1 MRTLKRD
8 VFLSGILLL
17 LPLLLFWPVT
27 LGSRT
32 LLPADILYTAA
43 PYRAAAEEMGV
54 TEVQNSLLADL
65 ILQNYPWKLHLVEPF
80 HARELPLWNPYLFSG
95 HPFLANGQHSGLY
108 PLTWVSLLFP
118 IPRAFGVFVT
128 LQLGLAGIS
137 MYIMARVMRA
147 ARLGAFLAGITF
159 QFSGFLVVSA
169 VHPMIIAAATWLP
182 LLLALIDLTVRRAR
196 FWRRSRAMLPWALL
210 GAGVLGLHI
219 LAGHAEITYFALLVM
234 GAFAAW
240 RLVHTALITPRERW
254 AAEVG
259 SPALGLLL
267 MVALGLGLGAVQLIP
282 LYEVVSDSFRQGSVT
297 LAEVLGWA
305 YPKRRIITFLI
316 PNFFGN
322 PAHHTLWD
330 FLTGTTLAATHN
342 AHGQAISAFDW
353 GIKNYVEGG
362 AYLGVLPL
370 LLAAVALLWPPGW
383 GETSEARR
391 PVPGAASAR
400 RERPRDGGLEQK
412 GGVEQHKGFA
422 HLGETLLARFKRW
435 LAHPYIPF
443 FTALSLFSLGCIF
456 GTPIYALVYAL
467 PFLNQSHSPFRW
479 VFPLTVAGAAL
490 AAFGATT
497 VAEFRRARGPDAPS
511 LPLTH
516 HPSPRPKLLPR
527 LLMFDTAPNVVSIL
541 GATALWS
548 GLALWA
554 GLWASRLAFPL
565 TEPLVERAFWSLAKA
580 AYAFPDHRAFYAYLF
595 PWVQV
600 AAACLIGAGI
610 VLRVSR
616 CPIYLP
622 KRVGRRPAWEALA
635 VGLLLVDLL
644 TFGTGFNPAVDPGL
658 LDYVPPVIEFLQQ
671 QPGPWRFSTFDPHG
685 RRTFTANMGML
696 HGLQDVRGYDSLF
709 SVQYARYMQWIE
721 PQNQLLYN
729 RIAPFREFSSLDS
742 PLTDLLNVKY
752 ILTEEEIP
760 LPKYALV
767 YEDASI
773 RVYENLGVAP
783 RAFTLPLAAT
793 LVVPDVEAVGD
804 AVQTHDP
811 RFHAIVEAA
820 DVADVAL
827 PVGTPE
833 SARPTA
839 QPVTH
844 YGENEVW
851 IDVHTDGAAWLVLT
865 DAYAP
870 GWKAFARPPGAAD
883 SAEVELPIARIAG
896 NFRGVQLTES
906 ATVRFKYTPDSVKI
920 GAFTSFLAGMVM
932 IFLAIVWGWRLIYRE
947 HDDDSTVQR
956 LAKNSL
962 APIVLT
968 LFNRAV
974 DFAFAALMLRVL
986 GPANAGDYYYAVS
999 TFMWF
1004 DIITNFGLNTYL
1016 TREVSRHR
1024 EDARRYL
1031 LNTTALRLGLG
1042 VIALPL
1048 LIGFV
1053 VVRQTAIAALT
1064 QPASTQAIIAIGL
1077 LYLGVLPNSISTGL
1091 SALFYGFEKA
1101 EYPAALTTFSTLI
1114 KVTVGVLTLMLG
1126 WGVVGL
1132 AGGAI
1137 VVNLITLAVLGGMAW
1152 QQFPQLRK
1160 APPQSPPSGG
1170 KALRREMIHESW
1182 PLMVNHLLAVL
1193 FFKIDV
1199 FLMEP
1204 ILGSAV
1210 LGPYSVGYKFLDALN
1225 VIPSMF
1231 TLALFPVI
1239 SRQARDN
1246 RAGLIRFYRLSTK
1259 ILISLVLPSALMATL
1274 AAREMVLI
1282 LGGAEYLPG
1291 AMIALQWM
1299 AWSMPLGWINSLTQY
1314 VLIAV
1319 DQQRYLTRAH
1329 LWGFSFT
1336 LVANLLLMPRF
1347 GYQASAALHIF
1358 SELALFIP
1366 FVIGVRRYL
1375 GDVGWRDLLSKPL
1388 LIAALSGGVML
1399 ALLPINR
1406 WLALGM
1412 GLLAYP
1418 LLVWRL
1424 GLFTPE
1430 EAGMLTSLWRK
1441 R

>member
-1 MRTLKRD
+1 MRTLWRD
-8 VFLSGILLL
+8 VTPVCVLLL
-17 LPLLLFWPVT
+17 LPLLLFGSVT
-27 LGSRT
+27 LGAKT

-43 PYRAAAEEMGV
+43 PYRAAAAEMGV
-54 TEVQNSLLADL
+54 TEVQNGLLADL
-65 ILQNYPWKLHLVEPF
+65 ILQNYPWKRFLVESF
-80 HARELPLWNPYLFSG
+80 QTRELPLWDPYLFGG

-108 PLTWVSLLFP
+108 PLTWLALLFP
-118 IPRAFGVFVT
+118 LPRAFGVFVT
-128 LQLGLAGIS
+128 LQLGLAGLA
-137 MYIMARVMRA
+137 MYVLARVMRA
-147 ARLGAFLAGITF
+147 SRLGALLAGMTF

-169 VHPMIIAAATWLP
+169 VHPMIIAAAAWLP

-210 GAGVLGLHI
+210 GAGVLGLQI
-219 LAGHAEITYFALLVM
+219 LAGHAEVTYFALLVM

-240 RLVHTALITPRERW
+240 RLLHTALVTPRERW
-254 AAEVG
+254 LAEVG

-267 MVALGLGLGAVQLIP
+267 LVALGLGLGAVQLIP

-322 PAHHTLWD
+322 PAHHTLRD
-330 FLTGTTLAATHN
+330 FFSGMTLAATHN
-342 AHGQAISAFDW
+342 AHGQAIGAFDW

-383 GETSEARR
+383 AERG
-391 PVPGAASAR
+391 GAIKSR
-400 RERPRDGGLEQK
+400 
-412 GGVEQHKGFA
+412 
-422 HLGETLLARFKRW
+422 LARW

-456 GTPIYALVYAL
+456 GTPLYALVYAL
-467 PFLNQSHSPFRW
+467 PFLDQSHAPFRW
-479 VFPLTVAGAAL
+479 VFPLTVAVAAL

-497 VAEFRRARGPDAPS
+497 VAEFRRTHGPDAA
-511 LPLTH
+511 PLASARHIGIVRRIVLFGT
-516 HPSPRPKLLPR
+516 R
-527 LLMFDTAPNVVSIL
+527 PNVVSVL
-541 GATALWS
+541 GVVALWS
-548 GLALWA
+548 GLALFA

-565 TEPLVERAFWSLAKA
+565 VEPLVERAFWSLAGA
-580 AYAFPDHRAFYAYLF
+580 SYAFPDHRAFYAYLF
-595 PWVQV
+595 PWIQ
-600 AAACLIGAGI
+600 AAAAFLTGAGV

-622 KRVGRRPAWEALA
+622 ERLGRRPVWEALA

-644 TFGTGFNPAVDPGL
+644 AFGAGFNPAVDPAL
-658 LDYVPPVIEFLQQ
+658 LEYTPPVVEFLQQ
-671 QPGPWRFSTFDPHG
+671 QPGPWRFSTFDPQG
-685 RRTFTANMGML
+685 RGTFTANLGLL

-709 SVQYARYMQWIE
+709 SAQYVRYMNWIE
-721 PQNQLLYN
+721 PQGQLPYN

-742 PLTDLLNVKY
+742 PLTDLLNVQY

-767 YEDASI
+767 YADAGI

-783 RAFTLPLAAT
+783 RAFTLPLTAT
-793 LVVPDVEAVGD
+793 LVVQDVEAVGE
-804 AVQTHDP
+804 AVQSYDP
-811 RFHAIVEAA
+811 RFYAIVEAA
-820 DVADVAL
+820 QVAEVEL
-827 PVGTPE
+827 PAGEPE
-833 SARPTA
+833 AARLTA
-839 QPVTH
+839 QPVTR
-844 YGENEVW
+844 YGANEVW
-851 IDVHTDGAAWLVLT
+851 IDAQTEGAAWLVLT

-870 GWKAFARPPGAAD
+870 GWKAFARPLGAAD
-883 SAEVELPIARIAG
+883 SDEVELPIARIAG

-932 IFLAIVWGWRLIYRE
+932 VFLAIVWGWRLTYRE
-947 HDDDSTVQR
+947 RDGDSTVQR

-962 APIVLT
+962 APIALN

-1031 LNTTALRLGLG
+1031 LNTTALRLGLS

-1048 LIGFV
+1048 LVGFV
-1053 VVRQTAIAALT
+1053 LVRQTAIAALT
-1064 QPASTQAIIAIGL
+1064 QPASTQAIVAIGL

-1101 EYPAALTTFSTLI
+1101 EYPAALTTFSTLL
-1114 KVTVGVLTLMLG
+1114 KVMVGTLTLMLG
-1126 WGVVGL
+1126 WGIVGL

-1137 VVNLITLAVLGGMAW
+1137 VVNLVTLAVLGGMAW
-1152 QQFPQLRK
+1152 RQFPALRK
-1160 APPQSPPSGG
+1160 SPSLGETPLSSPPMGGIKGG
-1170 KALRREMIHESW
+1170 KELRREMLRESW

-1225 VIPSMF
+1225 VIPAMF
-1231 TLALFPVI
+1231 TMALFPVI

-1246 RAGLIRFYRLSTK
+1246 REGFIRFYRLSTK
-1259 ILISLVLPSALMATL
+1259 ILVSLVLPATLVATL
-1274 AAREMVLI
+1274 AAREMVLV

-1291 AMIALQWM
+1291 AMVALQWM
-1299 AWSMPLGWINSLTQY
+1299 AWSMPIGWINSLTQY

-1319 DQQRYLTRAH
+1319 DQQRYLTRAY
-1329 LWGFSFT
+1329 LWAFGFT
-1336 LVANLLLMPRF
+1336 LIANLLLMPRF

-1366 FVIGVRRYL
+1366 FVIGVRRHL
-1375 GDVGWRDLLSKPL
+1375 GDVGWRDVLGKPL

-1399 ALLPINR
+1399 ALLPVNR
-1406 WLALGM
+1406 WLALSG

-1424 GLFTPE
+1424 RLFTPE
-1430 EAGMLTSLWRK
+1430 EAGMLAPLWRK